1 MFNFRISPL
10 LSHSFTSFLTSCS
23 SYFFNLFFS
32 FSQALAAYQSA
43 RADELAA
50 QLAAAEKQ
58 LHQSEGSMKAKKEA
72 VHYAFNIDGDDGD
85 GDYDDEMSSCSS
97 TNTSVNLSN
106 VSHVAVVAAPTSTS
120 TKTKKKA
127 KTGGQEEEEG
137 VGEEDDESYSTAA
150 TTAAAV
156 EAAAV
161 SNQRAVAAEA
171 RAAVLSQELEALRAQ
186 LSHAVAA
193 ASAGAGAG
201 GATTSAQ
208 GTGGAADVSSTYGGK
223 QAMKALETLMSS
235 NYGSKESGEGRAQNG
250 LLTVEGLATANA
262 AMVSTRERKCMNGRE
277 CFFLV
282 SIKGSFIIR
291 ESFDC
296 IIFSSFNYSAPKFH
310 FNV

>member
-23 SYFFNLFFS
+23 SYFFFYLFFS

-120 TKTKKKA
+120 TKTKKT

-137 VGEEDDESYSTAA
+137 IGEEDDESYYTAA

-171 RAAVLSQELEALRAQ
+171 QAAVLSEELEALRAP

-193 ASAGAGAG
+193 SAAASARASARASAGAG
-201 GATTSAQ
+201 GATPSAQ
-208 GTGGAADVSSTYGGK
+208 GPGGAADVSSSYGGK

-235 NYGSKESGEGRAQNG
+235 NYGSKESSEGRGSHNG
-250 LLTVEGLATANA
+250 LLTVEGLAAANA

-277 CFFLV
+277 CFF
-282 SIKGSFIIR
+282 F
-291 ESFDC
+291 
-296 IIFSSFNYSAPKFH
+296 
-310 FNV
+310 